1 MWLSAVELK
10 VKGCHEMNG
19 AMESQRGVQAK
30 GTRNRRAIG
39 SEIKM
44 LVAERREWGRS
55 PETSRQCQGGKTPG
69 PVLRATPVPELCRS
83 SPHAAAFCSFSS
95 PPKWAPV
102 LCNPRSQSTL
112 PTLGHWGSQENQ
124 DHSSRLSVP
133 QGESSAQES
142 REPRG
147 RVWLCWGDVCT
158 WVCLK

>member
-95 PPKWAPV
+95 PPKWAPFYAIQEV
-102 LCNPRSQSTL
+102 KALFLPWATGAHGRVRTTARGCRCHKGKALPRS
-112 PTLGHWGSQENQ
+112 HGSPE
-124 DHSSRLSVP
+124 
-133 QGESSAQES
+133 GESGCAGEMCVH
-142 REPRG
+142 G
-147 RVWLCWGDVCT
+147 CV
-158 WVCLK
+158 